1 MSKKIIA
8 ITLAV
13 LIFVVVLS
21 ACGNSSSP
29 ERTAE
34 KYFSA
39 VKAGDLDKAM
49 SCFTPA
55 IQEQYK
61 AALSLS
67 NTLFGSF
74 GLGLDSGSL
83 LGGLVGAANTDAY
96 KNYDFKVS
104 GSAKTDDTHATVT
117 VDVYID
123 GNKNSTTTVY
133 CIKIDGEWYI
143 EK

>member
-1 MSKKIIA
+1 MNKRIIA
-8 ITLAV
+8 IVLVIITLT
-13 LIFVVVLS
+13 VVLTS
-21 ACGNSSSP
+21 CGSSSSP

-49 SCFTPA
+49 ECFTPA
-55 IQEQYK
+55 IQEEYK

-74 GLGLDSGSL
+74 GLGIDSGSI

-104 GSAKTDDTHATVT
+104 GSTKTDDTHASVS

-123 GNKNSTTTVY
+123 GNKNSTTTIY
-133 CIKIDGEWYI
+133 CVKIDNEWYI